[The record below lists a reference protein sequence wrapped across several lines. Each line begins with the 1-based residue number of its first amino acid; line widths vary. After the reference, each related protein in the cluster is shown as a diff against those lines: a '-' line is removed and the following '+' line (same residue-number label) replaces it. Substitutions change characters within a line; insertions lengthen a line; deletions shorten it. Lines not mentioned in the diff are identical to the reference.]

1 LRKHVD
7 AHHAIVSKRFE
18 EEMNSLMQ
26 GKEDKNQHKKD
37 KICFG
42 RSVSKQIV
50 TKDVFG
56 RSISKQIV
64 VKGSFK
70 KDDV

>member
-26 GKEDKNQHKKD
+26 GKEDK
-37 KICFG
+37 
-42 RSVSKQIV
+42 
-50 TKDVFG
+50 
-56 RSISKQIV
+56 
-64 VKGSFK
+64 
-70 KDDV
+70 